1 MKIELAL
8 LALCAA
14 ACGRA
19 ESSAPAA
26 SPPPA
31 TPPAAKTVGTP
42 GSTNL
47 AGMAQLLPMLR
58 EEAMHRPTV
67 AITPEKLFGA
77 LTASGLALR
86 DHKQVL
92 AKAADAKYCSSAKL
106 EHAAVIG
113 IVVCEYESAAAA
125 AAARDAMNA
134 KLANTFDAHREV
146 DGPTLVTVIN
156 TRSHPDVRERVLEV
170 FRSL

>member
-1 MKIELAL
+1 MRTELAL

-14 ACGRA
+14 ACGSA

-26 SPPPA
+26 SPPV

-58 EEAMHRPTV
+58 EEAMQRPRV

-106 EHAAVIG
+106 AHAAVIG

-156 TRSHPDVRERVLEV
+156 TRSHPDIRERVIGV